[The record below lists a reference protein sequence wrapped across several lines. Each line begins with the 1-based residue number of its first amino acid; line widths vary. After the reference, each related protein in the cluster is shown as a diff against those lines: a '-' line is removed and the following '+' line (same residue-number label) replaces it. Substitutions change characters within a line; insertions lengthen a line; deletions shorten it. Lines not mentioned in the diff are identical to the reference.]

1 LEDKYVTFMAVPDRK
16 SKVRRLVLS
25 SGQLKLIIASFAL
38 GFVVLTAVLVD
49 YVSLLAHSV
58 ENKKLRAE
66 NADLRAR
73 YQEVESKLGSLESA
87 LERIK
92 TFSTKLKIITA
103 VNDPDRGLNL
113 AMGPLE
119 RSNRTSEELNAPDQE
134 RQPASTLLEEPL
146 LRSQNLVDLSSG
158 ELAAESDNDYSRLS
172 VRIDQVTKETAL
184 REQGVLELWDLL
196 ADRASLL
203 RATPS
208 SKPVNGWYTSRFGY
222 RLSPYTSKPIMH
234 EGLDIAAAPG
244 TPVYA
249 PADGIVTY
257 AGYHAAY
264 GKLVTIDHG
273 YNVETR
279 YGHNSQIHVVLGQ
292 KIKRGE
298 LISTVGNTGRSTG
311 PHLHYEV
318 RVNGVPVDPMNYIL
332 DDENKSSIAAA
343 PGDFREPA
351 SATE

>member
-1 LEDKYVTFMAVPDRK
+1 MVVPDRK
-16 SKVRRLVLS
+16 GRVRRLVLS
-25 SGQLKLIIASFAL
+25 ATQLKLSLAGLAL
-38 GFVVLTAVLVD
+38 GMVILTAILVD
-49 YVSLLAHSV
+49 YVSLLAQAV
-58 ENKKLRAE
+58 ENKRLRSE
-66 NADLRAR
+66 SADLRAHF
-73 YQEVESKLGSLESA
+73 QLVESKLGTLENA

-103 VNDPDRGLNL
+103 VNDPDRNLNL
-113 AMGPLE
+113 AIGPLD
-119 RSNRTSEELNAPDQE
+119 RPGKAIEELNAPE
-134 RQPASTLLEEPL
+134 VSRFPASRIFEEPV
-146 LRSQNLVDLSSG
+146 LRPRSIVDLASG
-158 ELAAESDNDYSRLS
+158 EIASAGDNDYLRLNI
-172 VRIDQVTKETAL
+172 RIDQVTRESSM

-203 RATPS
+203 KSTPS

-222 RLSPYTSKPIMH
+222 RISPYTDKPIMH

-249 PADGIVTY
+249 PADGTVIY

-273 YNVETR
+273 YSVETL
-279 YGHNSQIHVVLGQ
+279 YGHNSQIQVVLGQ
-292 KIKRGE
+292 KVRRGDF
-298 LISTVGNTGRSTG
+298 ISSVGSTGRSTG

-332 DDENKSSIAAA
+332 DDENKTSVASKGSDGSRA
-343 PGDFREPA
+343 PAYTKE
-351 SATE
+351 